1 LAIEGKILAIVL
13 VSQSRPHA
21 MIRGMINVDWVE
33 FSAYA
38 ILAVITVLAV
48 FIVFSGVPI

>member
-1 LAIEGKILAIVL
+1 MANI
-13 VSQSRPHA
+13 
-21 MIRGMINVDWVE
+21 DWVE

-38 ILAVITVLAV
+38 ILMVVAALAA

>member
-1 LAIEGKILAIVL
+1 
-13 VSQSRPHA
+13 
-21 MIRGMINVDWVE
+21 MIRGMADIDWVE

-38 ILAVITVLAV
+38 ILAVIAVLAA

>member
-1 LAIEGKILAIVL
+1 MADI
-13 VSQSRPHA
+13 
-21 MIRGMINVDWVE
+21 DWVE

-38 ILAVITVLAV
+38 ILAIIAALAT